1 MKKYLWLTMAM
12 LISLL
17 AVTPVM
23 AQRGT
28 GGGMMGGS
36 GYGYGY
42 GMGGGMMGYPIAPDV
57 PDKLPTPKSQEWI
70 QKLGDVLAL
79 ERLSYAQYTA
89 DAEKFNAYMPYH
101 MVIPQEEDHVRA
113 IERLFASYGLP
124 ADGKPAA
131 VTETKTITEALQTC
145 VKLEQDLIP
154 RYEWLIKNAAD
165 RDSAG
170 ILNSILLQTRHHLVM
185 FNHAL
190 WMGGGMGPGMMYGGG
205 YGYGM
210 GPGMMSGQG
219 YGYGGRGGMM
229 GDRGYGYGMGGGM
242 MGYGPGYG
250 SGMGGGMM
258 GYGPGYGTGQG
269 MMGGRG
275 YGYGQSY
282 AAPGKPLEMKDAKA
296 MMDDYL
302 KSTRN
307 PNLKLGKIKDTGTA
321 FEAEVLTKNNSL
333 VDKVLINKQTGR
345 MSSSY

>member
-1 MKKYLWLTMAM
+1 MKKH
-12 LISLL
+12 LIWMVVVLLSLL
-17 AVTPVM
+17 IASPVA
-23 AQRGT
+23 AQRGM

-57 PDKLPTPKSQEWI
+57 PDKLPAPKSQEWL
-70 QKLGDVLAL
+70 QKLRDVLAL
-79 ERLSYAQYTA
+79 ERQSYAQYTA
-89 DAEKFNAYMPYH
+89 DAEKFNAWMPYN

-124 ADGKPAA
+124 AEGKPAA
-131 VTETKTITEALQTC
+131 VAETKTVTEAFQLC
-145 VKLEQDLIP
+145 VKMEQDLIP

-210 GPGMMSGQG
+210 GS
-219 YGYGGRGGMM
+219 GMM
-229 GDRGYGYGMGGGM
+229 GGYGRGGM

-250 SGMGGGMM
+250 S
-258 GYGPGYGTGQG
+258 GQG

-282 AAPGKPLEMKDAKA
+282 AAPGKPLGMKDAKS
-296 MMDDYL
+296 MMEDYL

-333 VDKVLINKQTGR
+333 VDKVLIDKQTGSMR
-345 MSSSY
+345 STY

>member
-1 MKKYLWLTMAM
+1 MKSYFWRTMTI
-12 LISLL
+12 LILL
-17 AVTPVM
+17 LFVTPVM
-23 AQRGT
+23 AQRGM

-36 GYGYGY
+36 GYGY

-57 PDKLPTPKSQEWI
+57 PDKLPAPKSQEWL
-70 QKLGDVLAL
+70 QKLRDVLAL
-79 ERLSYAQYTA
+79 ERQSYAQYTA
-89 DAEKFNAYMPYH
+89 DAEKFNAWMPYH

-124 ADGKPAA
+124 AEGKPAA
-131 VTETKTITEALQTC
+131 VAETKTVTEAFQLC
-145 VKLEQDLIP
+145 VKMEQDLIP
-154 RYEWLIKNAAD
+154 RYEWLVKNAAD

-185 FNHAL
+185 FDHAL
-190 WMGGGMGPGMMYGGG
+190 KMGGTMGPGMMKGGG

-210 GPGMMSGQG
+210 GSGM
-219 YGYGGRGGMM
+219 
-229 GDRGYGYGMGGGM
+229 MGGGM
-242 MGYGPGYG
+242 MGGQGPG

-296 MMDDYL
+296 MMDEYL

-307 PNLKLGKIKDTGTA
+307 PNLKLGKIKDAGTA

-345 MSSSY
+345 MSSAY